1 MRYDY
6 CLLAVDGDCS
16 AGAMADKNTVLPV
29 QKRHLKA
36 VAKFLRAD
44 LEGSLA
50 VALDDINHS
59 EGYRDPRFT
68 AVSKTSWRLLELG
81 VFHHKWHSRT
91 GWILAERDCLE
102 AGSYGNDWQYA
113 ERQEKAA

>member
-1 MRYDY
+1 MKYEY

-16 AGAMADKNTVLPV
+16 AGAMTDKNDVLPV

-44 LEGSLA
+44 LELSLA
-50 VALDDINHS
+50 LALNDIDY
-59 EGYRDPRFT
+59 GKGDKRFT
-68 AVSKTSWRLLELG
+68 AVRNTSWRLLELG

-91 GWILAERDCLE
+91 GWILVERDCLE

-113 ERQEKAA
+113 ERQEEAA